1 MNQQQRKNMWLALAG
16 AGAFLG
22 YQVFASRRPA
32 YSFKGKVV
40 LITGGSRG
48 LGLVLARKFA
58 KKGARLAVCAR
69 NPEEL
74 EKARQDLSSRGA
86 EVLVIPCDVRQ
97 ETEVNNMVQQ
107 VTTHYGRI
115 DVLINNAGVIQAGP
129 LDNQTLADFREA
141 MDTHYWGPLYATLAV
156 LPGMKQQQEGRI
168 VNIASIGGKVSVPHM
183 LPYSGSKF
191 ALVGLS
197 EGLRSELK
205 KYNIPVTTINPWLMR
220 TGSTGHG
227 VVKGQHEKEYA
238 WFATLDALPL
248 VSMSAEKSAR
258 KILKAIRSGQA
269 ELTLSVYGK
278 LASLVHG
285 LSPAFMTEYFGL
297 MNNILPGP
305 GSDERRT
312 GEESKSD
319 LVPDWAQSIQDKNAA
334 KNNENIY

>member
-1 MNQQQRKNMWLALAG
+1 MNNQQYKNIGLALAG
-16 AGAFLG
+16 AGAFFGLRA
-22 YQVFASRRPA
+22 VSRHLQA
-32 YSFKGKVV
+32 YDFKGKVV

-48 LGLVLARKFA
+48 LGLVLARQFA
-58 KKGARLAVCAR
+58 QEGARLALCAR
-69 NPEEL
+69 NANEL
-74 EKARQDLSSRGA
+74 DRARQELSSGGA
-86 EVLVIPCDVRQ
+86 KVLAITCDVRQ
-97 ETEVNNMVQQ
+97 EAEVNHLVQQ
-107 VTTHYGRI
+107 VESHYGRI
-115 DVLINNAGVIQAGP
+115 DVLVNNAGVIQAGP
-129 LDNQTLADFREA
+129 LENQTIEDFREA

-156 LPGMKQQQEGRI
+156 LPAMKQRQEGRI

-197 EGLRSELK
+197 EGLRAELK
-205 KYNIPVTTINPWLMR
+205 QYNIAVTTINPWLMR

-238 WFATLDALPL
+238 WFATLDAFPL

-258 KILKAIRSGQA
+258 KIVDACRHGDA

-278 LASLVHG
+278 LASMVHG
-285 LSPAFMTEYFGL
+285 LSPGFMTEYFSL
-297 MNNILPGP
+297 INNILPGP

-319 LVPDWAQSIQDKNAA
+319 LVPDWAQEIQDKNAA
-334 KNNENIY
+334 KNNE